1 MEELWE
7 GIQHFI
13 HKAFKGRESE
23 RQKGGQKERTKEFRG
38 MHYSARLEI
47 TLFTGSTKPKC
58 PGGFHYLSFSNAA
71 QKKKLTSV
79 KITVSRVPIYS
90 AEWDKSACWK
100 KIWKGGGGGR
110 LSSSYIYLSNSVCMC
125 IKHTHT
131 NTHTGKAACSPSSTE
146 LLLQLHTGQFCKS
159 HICQELADLHALT
172 YRYAT

>member
-1 MEELWE
+1 MVVEELWE

-71 QKKKLTSV
+71 QKKSSHLSRSQFQESQFIQLNGIKAPVGKRFEKGVGEGDCPVPTSIFLTLC
-79 KITVSRVPIYS
+79 
-90 AEWDKSACWK
+90 AC
-100 KIWKGGGGGR
+100 
-110 LSSSYIYLSNSVCMC
+110 V
-125 IKHTHT
+125 
-131 NTHTGKAACSPSSTE
+131 
-146 LLLQLHTGQFCKS
+146 
-159 HICQELADLHALT
+159 
-172 YRYAT
+172 